1 MNALTSPGSL
11 LTALTPELVLI
22 AGAMVLLL
30 VTVWRPQGNA
40 RGSAEG
46 AELTAG
52 IARLSTM
59 LCVAVAV
66 VVIIAWGDEA
76 RGTPDQRIAGDG
88 FRWAVDLILLAATS
102 IALVFIEAD
111 HEHNSVYSPETPVL
125 VLFAL
130 AGMMVLV
137 AARDLM
143 LVFLGLELMSL
154 SVYVLA
160 GVNRRSARG
169 AEAAMKYFLL
179 GAFSTGFLLY
189 GMALVFGAAGSTR
202 FVDIADWISSHAA
215 LSPMMLAGL
224 GLLLI
229 GFSFKVALAPF
240 HLWTPDVY
248 DGAPLP
254 VTAFMSAA
262 VKTAAFAAFARAM
275 AEPLAGAVTWWHPVL
290 WWLAVATMIAGNV
303 LALTQQ
309 NLVRVLAYSSIA
321 HAGYLLVAIV
331 VASAAGTASLVFYAL
346 SYTLATMG
354 AFGVLISIR
363 EGREGSPVRSDL
375 AGLWHSRPA
384 LAAAMAVSVLAL
396 MGMPLVGGMG
406 FFAKWY
412 LLQAALQATAAQT
425 VLAVIV
431 VLCSA
436 VSAAY
441 YLPIIAAMFM
451 QSRPAGHAVRG
462 TANLSDLIVI
472 GAALLLL
479 AMGVYPTSAARLARR
494 ATMSTFLQVQDPET
508 AAPRAA
514 LRPTRHLR

>member
-1 MNALTSPGSL
+1 MSAFASPGSL
-11 LTALTPELVLI
+11 LSALTPELVLL
-22 AGAMVLLL
+22 AGAMALLL
-30 VTVWRPQGNA
+30 VTVWRPQGNE

-46 AELTAG
+46 AELTAA
-52 IARLSTM
+52 IARLGTM
-59 LCVAVAV
+59 LCVTVAV
-66 VVIIAWGDEA
+66 VVIIAWGDAA

-88 FRWAVDLILLAATS
+88 FRWAIDLVLLTATS
-102 IALVFIEAD
+102 VAMVLLEAD
-111 HEHNSVYSPETPVL
+111 HEHNSAYSPETPVL
-125 VLFAL
+125 MLLAL
-130 AGMMVLV
+130 SGMMVLV

-202 FVDIADWISSHAA
+202 FVDIAGWVTAHPS
-215 LSPMMLAGL
+215 LSPMMITGI

-229 GFSFKVALAPF
+229 GFAFKVALAPF

-248 DGAPLP
+248 DGSPLP

-262 VKTAAFAAFARAM
+262 VKTAAFAALARVM
-275 AEPLAGAVTWWHPVL
+275 AEPLAGAVAWWHPVL
-290 WWLAVATMIAGNV
+290 WWLAVVTMISGNV
-303 LALTQQ
+303 MALTQV
-309 NLVRVLAYSSIA
+309 NLVRLLAYSSIA

-331 VASAAGTASLVFYAL
+331 ASSAAGTASLVFYAL

-354 AFGVLISIR
+354 AFGVLISVGD
-363 EGREGSPVRSDL
+363 GRDRSPVRSDL

-384 LAAAMAVSVLAL
+384 LAVAMAVCILAL
-396 MGMPLVGGMG
+396 LGMPLVGGMG

-412 LLQAALQATAAQT
+412 LLQAALQATSAQT
-425 VLAVIV
+425 VLSVIV
-431 VLCSA
+431 VLSSA

-441 YLPIIAAMFM
+441 YLPILAAMFM
-451 QSRPAGHAVRG
+451 QPRPSGHAVRSSV
-462 TANLSDLIVI
+462 TLSDTVI
-472 GAALLLL
+472 IAAAVLLLVI
-479 AMGVYPTSAARLARR
+479 GVYPTSAARLARR
-494 ATMSTFLQVQDPET
+494 ASLTPFLQPAPDPATPRGVT
-508 AAPRAA
+508 ATGSSEP
-514 LRPTRHLR
+514 